1 LSAILRHPLLRAVSR
16 WQVVALSIN
25 DVIGSGVYLLPATA
39 ALLLGGASL
48 WSVLLAGVC
57 VLFIVLCFAEAGSLF
72 DRPGGPYLYAR
83 EAFGDFVGFEV
94 GWMSWLVRVTVAASL
109 SNAFALACGEW
120 TDAVDRGVGRA
131 LVIAL
136 CLAFLAAINIAGVKH
151 SARTAVI
158 LAFGKILPL
167 VVLIAFGLFALDLSR
182 VDLSTAPPVA
192 KLGEAAFLLLFAYAG
207 FESTGAAAGE
217 YKNARRDL
225 PFALLLMIVGVT
237 AIYTLVQLVALG
249 TVPDLAHTKQPLAA
263 AARILIGP
271 FGASLLTVGALL
283 SILGTNNNSTLN
295 GARYMY
301 ALAESGRIPAF
312 FGHVHP
318 RFRTPWI
325 AILTQMAL
333 ALPLALSGSFTELAA
348 LSVIARMAAYIGTC
362 AAVPVLRRKLPK
374 THRTIRLPGGPLIP
388 IVALG
393 LCAFLL
399 TFARPRSL
407 VLGAIALAVG
417 ALIYVIGRPSG
428 QSPGTAAS
436 LPRGVRL

>member
-1 LSAILRHPLLRAVSR
+1 
-16 WQVVALSIN
+16 
-25 DVIGSGVYLLPATA
+25 
-39 ALLLGGASL
+39 
-48 WSVLLAGVC
+48 
-57 VLFIVLCFAEAGSLF
+57 
-72 DRPGGPYLYAR
+72 
-83 EAFGDFVGFEV
+83 
-94 GWMSWLVRVTVAASL
+94 
-109 SNAFALACGEW
+109 
-120 TDAVDRGVGRA
+120 
-131 LVIAL
+131 
-136 CLAFLAAINIAGVKH
+136 
-151 SARTAVI
+151 
-158 LAFGKILPL
+158 
-167 VVLIAFGLFALDLSR
+167 
-182 VDLSTAPPVA
+182 
-192 KLGEAAFLLLFAYAG
+192 
-207 FESTGAAAGE
+207 
-217 YKNARRDL
+217 
-225 PFALLLMIVGVT
+225 MIVGVT